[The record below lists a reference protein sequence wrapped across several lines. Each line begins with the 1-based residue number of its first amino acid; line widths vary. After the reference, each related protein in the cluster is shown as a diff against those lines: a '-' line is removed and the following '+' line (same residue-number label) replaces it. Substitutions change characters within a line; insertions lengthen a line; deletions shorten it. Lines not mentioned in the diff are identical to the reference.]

1 MIPWRNVSWAG
12 GMKMNNLHS
21 KVMARYA
28 AVRTEEEENQKKRK
42 AEIYKRIPRISEL
55 ETQMSRN
62 SLNVARIHLKNE
74 ENPEA
79 EIKKLRAEN
88 LNLRQ
93 EKMELLVSHG
103 YPMDYMDLK
112 YKCRKCNDTGFISGK
127 KCTCYNGHLA
137 EIVYEESHFRELMKD
152 SSFLSYDDSLFDNQ
166 NVNPEYNKTV
176 KENMRGNLKMALRY
190 VSEFPIHSENLYFY
204 GPSGTG
210 KTFLAS
216 CIARELLNEG
226 NLVVYRTSA
235 QLMDDIKDIKFR
247 DNKELERLIM
257 DCDLL
262 IIDDLGTEMVSDLA
276 KTEIF
281 NLVNN
286 RLLHRKKMII
296 SSNLK
301 LENIRDKY
309 SERLSSRI
317 MGDFIFIPF
326 FGDDLRLI
334 KGQRKTIAFRNGIR

>member
-1 MIPWRNVSWAG
+1 
-12 GMKMNNLHS
+12 MNNLHS
-21 KVMARYA
+21 KVMARYGA
-28 AVRTEEEENQKKRK
+28 IRTQEEEQQRNRK
-42 AEIYKRIPRISEL
+42 TEIYKRIPQISNL
-55 ETQMSRN
+55 ETLMSRN
-62 SLNVARIHLKNE
+62 SLNVARVHLKAE
-74 ENPEA
+74 ENLEA
-79 EIKKLRAEN
+79 AIQALKTEN

-93 EKMELLVSHG
+93 EKMELLVAHG

-112 YKCRKCNDTGFISGK
+112 FKCRKCNDTGFIAGK
-127 KCTCYNGHLA
+127 KCSCYNGHLA
-137 EIVYEESHFRELMKD
+137 EIVYEESHFKELMKD
-152 SSFLSYDDSLFDNQ
+152 NSFMTYDDSLFDDKS
-166 NVNPEYNKTV
+166 VNPEYNKTV
-176 KENMRGNLKMALRY
+176 KQNMRDNLKMALRY
-190 VSEFPIHSENLYFY
+190 VSEFSIHAENLYLY

-226 NLVVYRTSA
+226 NLVLYRTSA

-247 DNKELERLIM
+247 DNKELENLVM
-257 DCDLL
+257 NYELL

-281 NLVNN
+281 NLINI
-286 RLLHRKKMII
+286 RLLHKKKMII

-317 MGDFIFIPF
+317 IGDFIFVPF
-326 FGDDLRLI
+326 FGEDLRLI
-334 KGQRKTIAFRNGIR
+334 KGRRRTMAFRTGIK

>member
-1 MIPWRNVSWAG
+1 
-12 GMKMNNLHS
+12 MNNLHS

-28 AVRTEEEENQKKRK
+28 AIRTQEETNQKRRK
-42 AEIYKRIPRISEL
+42 AEIYQRIPRIQTL
-55 ETQMSRN
+55 ETLMSRN
-62 SLNVARIHLKNE
+62 SLNVARVHLKAE
-74 ENPEA
+74 DNPEVA
-79 EIKKLRAEN
+79 IKALKSQN

-103 YPMDYMDLK
+103 FPMDYMDLK
-112 YKCRKCNDTGFISGK
+112 FKCRKCNDAGFVSGR
-127 KCTCYNGHLA
+127 KCSCYNSHLA
-137 EIVYEESHFRELMKD
+137 EIVYEESHFKELMKD
-152 SSFLSYDDSLFDNQ
+152 NSFMTYDDSLFDDKS
-166 NVNPEYNKTV
+166 VNTEYNKTV
-176 KENMRGNLKMALRY
+176 KQNMRDNLKMALRY
-190 VSEFPIHSENLYFY
+190 VSDFSIHAENLYLY

-247 DNKELERLIM
+247 DNKELESLIM
-257 DCDLL
+257 DCALL

-281 NLVNN
+281 NLINI
-286 RLLHRKKMII
+286 RLLHKKKLII

-317 MGDFIFIPF
+317 MGDFIFVPF
-326 FGDDLRLI
+326 FGEDLRLI
-334 KGQRKTIAFRNGIR
+334 KGRRRTLAFRNGIK

>member
-1 MIPWRNVSWAG
+1 
-12 GMKMNNLHS
+12 MNNLHS
-21 KVMARYA
+21 KVMARYGA
-28 AVRTEEEENQKKRK
+28 IRTQEEEQQRNRK
-42 AEIYKRIPRISEL
+42 AEIYKQIPQISNL
-55 ETQMSRN
+55 ETLMSRN
-62 SLNVARIHLKNE
+62 SLNVARVHLKAE
-74 ENPEA
+74 ENLEA
-79 EIKKLRAEN
+79 AIQALKTEN

-93 EKMELLVSHG
+93 EKMELLVAHG

-112 YKCRKCNDTGFISGK
+112 FKCRKCNDTGFIAGK
-127 KCTCYNGHLA
+127 KCSCYNGHLA
-137 EIVYEESHFRELMKD
+137 EIVYEESHFKELMKD
-152 SSFLSYDDSLFDNQ
+152 NSFMTYDDSLFDDKS
-166 NVNPEYNKTV
+166 VNPEYNKTV
-176 KENMRGNLKMALRY
+176 KQNMRDNLKMALRY
-190 VSEFPIHSENLYFY
+190 VSEFSIHAENLYLY

-226 NLVVYRTSA
+226 NLVLYRTSA

-247 DNKELERLIM
+247 DNKELENLVM
-257 DCDLL
+257 NCELL

-281 NLVNN
+281 NLINI
-286 RLLHRKKMII
+286 RLLHKKKMII

-317 MGDFIFIPF
+317 IGDFIFVPF
-326 FGDDLRLI
+326 FGEDLRLI
-334 KGQRKTIAFRNGIR
+334 KGRRRTMAFRTGIK

>member
-1 MIPWRNVSWAG
+1 
-12 GMKMNNLHS
+12 
-21 KVMARYA
+21 MARYGA
-28 AVRTEEEENQKKRK
+28 IRTQEEEQQRNRK
-42 AEIYKRIPRISEL
+42 AEIYKRIPQISNL
-55 ETQMSRN
+55 ETLMSRN
-62 SLNVARIHLKNE
+62 SLNVARVHLKAE
-74 ENPEA
+74 ENLEA
-79 EIKKLRAEN
+79 AIQALKTEN

-93 EKMELLVSHG
+93 EKMELLVAHG

-112 YKCRKCNDTGFISGK
+112 FKCRKCNDTGFIAGK
-127 KCTCYNGHLA
+127 KCSCYNGHLA
-137 EIVYEESHFRELMKD
+137 EIVYEESHFKELMKD
-152 SSFLSYDDSLFDNQ
+152 NSFMTYDDSLFDDKS
-166 NVNPEYNKTV
+166 VNPEYNKTV
-176 KENMRGNLKMALRY
+176 KQNMRDNLKMALRY
-190 VSEFPIHSENLYFY
+190 VSEFSIHAENLYLY

-226 NLVVYRTSA
+226 NLVLYRTSA

-247 DNKELERLIM
+247 DNKELENLVM
-257 DCDLL
+257 NCELL

-281 NLVNN
+281 NLINI
-286 RLLHRKKMII
+286 RLLHKKKMII

-317 MGDFIFIPF
+317 IGDFIFVPF
-326 FGDDLRLI
+326 FGEDLRLI
-334 KGQRKTIAFRNGIR
+334 KGRRRTMAFRTGIK

>member
-1 MIPWRNVSWAG
+1 
-12 GMKMNNLHS
+12 MNNLHS
-21 KVMARYA
+21 KVMARYGA
-28 AVRTEEEENQKKRK
+28 IRTQEEEQQRNRK
-42 AEIYKRIPRISEL
+42 AEIYKRIPQISNL
-55 ETQMSRN
+55 ETLMSRN
-62 SLNVARIHLKNE
+62 SLNVARVHLKAE
-74 ENPEA
+74 ENLEA
-79 EIKKLRAEN
+79 AIQALKTEN

-93 EKMELLVSHG
+93 EKMELLVAHG

-112 YKCRKCNDTGFISGK
+112 FKCRKCNDTGFIAGK
-127 KCTCYNGHLA
+127 KCSCYNGHLA
-137 EIVYEESHFRELMKD
+137 EIVYEESHFKELMKD
-152 SSFLSYDDSLFDNQ
+152 NSFMTYDDSLFDDKS
-166 NVNPEYNKTV
+166 VNPEYNKTV
-176 KENMRGNLKMALRY
+176 KQNMRDNLKMALRY
-190 VSEFPIHSENLYFY
+190 VSEFSIHAENLYLY

-226 NLVVYRTSA
+226 NLVLYRTSA

-247 DNKELERLIM
+247 DNKELENLVM
-257 DCDLL
+257 NCELL

-281 NLVNN
+281 NLINI
-286 RLLHRKKMII
+286 RLLHKKKMII

-317 MGDFIFIPF
+317 IGDFIFVPF
-326 FGDDLRLI
+326 FGEDLRLI
-334 KGQRKTIAFRNGIR
+334 KGRRRTMAFRTGIK

>member
-1 MIPWRNVSWAG
+1 
-12 GMKMNNLHS
+12 MNNLHS

-28 AVRTEEEENQKKRK
+28 AIRTEEEEKQRDRK
-42 AEIYKRIPRISEL
+42 NEIYRRIPRIPEL
-55 ETQMSRN
+55 EAMMSRN
-62 SLNVARIHLKNE
+62 SLNVARVHLKNE
-74 ENPEA
+74 ENPAEA
-79 EIKKLRAEN
+79 IARLKTEN

-93 EKMELLVSHG
+93 EKMELLVAHG
-103 YPMDYMDLK
+103 YPMDYMDLR
-112 YKCRKCNDTGFISGK
+112 YRCRKCNDTGFISGRR
-127 KCTCYNGHLA
+127 CSCYNGHLA
-137 EIVYEESHFRELMKD
+137 EIVYEESHFKELMKD
-152 SSFLSYDDSLFDNQ
+152 NSFLTYDDSLFDDKA
-166 NVNPEYNKTV
+166 VNPEYNKTV
-176 KENMRGNLKMALRY
+176 KQNMRDNLKMALRY
-190 VSEFPIHSENLYFY
+190 VSEFSIHAENLYLY

-247 DNKELERLIM
+247 DNKELEALIT

-281 NLVNN
+281 NLINN
-286 RLLHRKKMII
+286 RLLHKKKLII

-317 MGDFIFIPF
+317 MGDFIFVPF
-326 FGDDLRLI
+326 FGDDLRLV
-334 KGQRKTIAFRNGIR
+334 KGRRRTMAFRSGIR

>member
-1 MIPWRNVSWAG
+1 
-12 GMKMNNLHS
+12 MNNLHS
-21 KVMARYA
+21 KVMARYGA
-28 AVRTEEEENQKKRK
+28 IRTQEEEQQRNRK
-42 AEIYKRIPRISEL
+42 TEIYKRIPQISNL
-55 ETQMSRN
+55 ETLMSRN
-62 SLNVARIHLKNE
+62 SLNVARVHLKAE
-74 ENPEA
+74 ENLEA
-79 EIKKLRAEN
+79 AIQALKTEN

-93 EKMELLVSHG
+93 EKMELLVAHG

-112 YKCRKCNDTGFISGK
+112 FKCRKCNDTGFIAGK
-127 KCTCYNGHLA
+127 KCSCYNGHLA
-137 EIVYEESHFRELMKD
+137 EIVYEESHFKELMKD
-152 SSFLSYDDSLFDNQ
+152 NSFMTYDDSLFDDKS
-166 NVNPEYNKTV
+166 VNPEYNKTV
-176 KENMRGNLKMALRY
+176 KQNMRDNLKMALRY
-190 VSEFPIHSENLYFY
+190 VSEFSIHAENLYLY

-226 NLVVYRTSA
+226 NLVLYRTSA

-247 DNKELERLIM
+247 DNKELENLVM
-257 DCDLL
+257 NCELL

-281 NLVNN
+281 NLINI
-286 RLLHRKKMII
+286 RLLHKKKMII

-317 MGDFIFIPF
+317 IGDFIFVPF
-326 FGDDLRLI
+326 FGEDLRLI
-334 KGQRKTIAFRNGIR
+334 KGRRRTMAFRTGIK